1 MGGKPVKQKKN
12 KTTDSFNQER
22 KAGGFFQMLLAWFVI
37 PLIFAIA
44 VLLIIAKVAD
54 VDVVER
60 AKQWTSS
67 IPAVEQKKESISN
80 EKDEKILAERIT
92 VMKEELK
99 QKEQQLM
106 DIQEDLKK
114 SDEKN
119 EKLLIAQEKL
129 QAEITALQQ
138 SNDDT
143 KKEFGQLVSTFEKMS
158 PKSAAP
164 VITKMNDAKALQLLS
179 RMKADTLAAVL
190 EKMSPEDAAKYT
202 ALLSN

>member
-1 MGGKPVKQKKN
+1 MKRKKN
-12 KTTDSFNQER
+12 KTPDSYKEER

-54 VDVVER
+54 VNVVDK
-60 AKQWTSS
+60 AKEWTASV
-67 IPAVEQKKESISN
+67 PAFEQKKQDSSTK
-80 EKDEKILAERIT
+80 KDKKVLEERVV

-114 SDEKN
+114 SNSKN
-119 EKLLIAQEKL
+119 EELTIAQEKL
-129 QAEITALQQ
+129 QAEILVLKRT
-138 SNDDT
+138 NDDS
-143 KKEFGQLVSTFEKMS
+143 KKEFGQLVSTFEQMS
-158 PKSAAP
+158 AKSAAP
-164 VITKMNDAKALQLLS
+164 VITKMDDAQALQLLS
-179 RMKADTLAAVL
+179 QMKANTLAAVL

-202 ALLSN
+202 ALLAK